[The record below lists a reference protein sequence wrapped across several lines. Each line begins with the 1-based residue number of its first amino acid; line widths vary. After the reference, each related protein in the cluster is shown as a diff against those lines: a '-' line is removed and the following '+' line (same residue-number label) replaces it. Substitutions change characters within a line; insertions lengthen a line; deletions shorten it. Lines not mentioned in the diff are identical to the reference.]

1 MIRFESVEYIYPNG
15 VKALDGVDLE
25 IGDGEIVAIMGENGA
40 GKTTLIKHLN
50 GLLKPVRG
58 RVLIDG
64 IDTRNATVAS
74 LSKRVGIVFQ
84 NPDDMFFSESVWEE
98 EG

>member
-1 MIRFESVEYIYPNG
+1 MIRFESVEYVYPNG
-15 VKALDGVDLE
+15 VKALDGIDLE

-50 GLLKPVRG
+50 GLLKPVKG

-64 IDTRNATVAS
+64 VDTRSTTVAS
-74 LSKRVGIVFQ
+74 LSKNCLLYTSPSPRDRG
-84 NPDDMFFSESVWEE
+84 
-98 EG
+98 